1 MAGCTL
7 QLLIDRGAEITMHCA
22 HCSYTQALDLELL
35 RNRYGP
41 EASAMPAD
49 LLPKMRCRNCEG
61 RTVGL
66 SYAPELASIADM
78 GRSLADAR
86 PGDGH

>member
-1 MAGCTL
+1 MFLMAGCTL
-7 QLLIDRGAEITMHCA
+7 QSLIDGGTKITVHCA
-22 HCSYTQALDLELL
+22 HCSYIQVLDLELL

-61 RTVGL
+61 RTIGL
-66 SYAPELASIADM
+66 SYAPDLTSIVDM
-78 GRSLADAR
+78 GRSNAGNDHA
-86 PGDGH
+86 